1 MTDKKQKNILD
12 DSMLELFRMEV
23 EQQAAVLLGELPK
36 LIQGSSANENID
48 QLVRAA
54 HSIKGAGRLVGIP
67 DIVGLAHLVE
77 DCLIAIQ
84 RGQLTPQENVISSLM
99 GSVEL
104 LSIIAEMTKE
114 PQYQLTDSQKGDYG
128 DLIAEL
134 RNILDRCVDK
144 KDKKES
150 PSEPENTTTTIKEA
164 SSEQQTGKKT
174 VKSEEAE
181 VIPDKGNKPDAP
193 IAKPKAPPPK
203 PARSSS
209 TSTENSLAF
218 SSDSSMLELFRLEVE
233 QHGYVITEG
242 LLKLEENPASMESG
256 ESLMRAA
263 HSIKGAARLIGLQ
276 EAVKLA
282 HMIEDC
288 LVAIREG
295 KIKATPEGIDVLL
308 KSNDMLTTL
317 AVLTEQPGSQ
327 LDAMQMEMYGNLVQ
341 ALDNL
346 LKGEII
352 GDLAASTPKPQAAVT
367 APEKGAPRSDSKIA
381 PDATGQSKPKGGAD
395 SSSSEKLQSAEQ
407 DKAGAKPNAGGQGGD
422 RVLRISSE
430 QLNRLMGLAGESMVE
445 ARWLRP
451 YAESMLQLKRRQAE
465 IITFL
470 DTLREALE
478 DGHDR
483 EKLKRYLRETQGKA
497 AECRHILA
505 GRLAELESYDRR
517 VVNLSSRLRREVV
530 ASRMRPFGDG
540 VKGFARLVRDLSRQ
554 LGKQAQ
560 LHVDGQA
567 TMVDRDILDKIE
579 APLNHLLRNAIDHGI
594 ESPEDREKAGK
605 PASGTI
611 RLSAYHHAGM
621 LSVVMEDDG
630 RGVDLERLRRKV
642 VERNLVT
649 QDMANNLDTAELMEF
664 LFLPNFSTRDQ
675 VTDVSGR
682 GVGLDVVHDVVQEMR
697 GIVRATSQYGVGT
710 RFQLQLPLT
719 LSVLPALL
727 VEIAGEPYAFPL
739 ARIERILHVT
749 SDALREME
757 GHQYVSVGD
766 HHIGLVSG
774 HQLLGFNEAF
784 VPKESFPVV
793 VLGDR
798 KKSYGLV
805 IDRFLGERDL
815 VVHVLPSRLGKIK
828 DVSAAALMEDGT
840 PLLIF
845 DVDDIFRSL
854 EKIISAGRLS
864 RVSNVEDDQIKRTVK
879 RILVVDDSITVRE
892 VERKLLES
900 TGYQV
905 DVAVDGIDGWNALR
919 ESQYDL
925 VITDIDMPRMDGI
938 EFVRMIRKDP
948 GLQKLPVMIVSYKDR
963 EEDRYRG
970 LEAGADYYL
979 TKGSFHD
986 ETLREAVADLIG
998 AAA

>member
-1 MTDKKQKNILD
+1 MTARETKNIFD
-12 DSMLELFRMEV
+12 SSMLDLFRAEV
-23 EQQAAVLLGELPK
+23 DQHVAILISELPK
-36 LIQGSSANENID
+36 LSLDSVPEEQIEP
-48 QLVRAA
+48 LVRAA
-54 HSIKGAGRLVGIP
+54 HSIKGAGRLVGVT
-67 DIVGLAHLVE
+67 DVVGIAQQMEECLSAVRRELMALNE
-77 DCLIAIQ
+77 DLIGLLI
-84 RGQLTPQENVISSLM
+84 N
-99 GSVEL
+99 SVEMVSL
-104 LSIIAEMTKE
+104 LSEKTKE
-114 PQYQLTDSQKGDYG
+114 PLYQLTADQQSDY
-128 DLIAEL
+128 DHLFASW
-134 RNILDRCVDK
+134 RQALDQNPANV
-144 KDKKES
+144 
-150 PSEPENTTTTIKEA
+150 IKEKVDTKPIGKA
-164 SSEQQTGKKT
+164 IGNEAVSDANPIINENKAVSNPVPREVKAGDNQQ
-174 VKSEEAE
+174 
-181 VIPDKGNKPDAP
+181 
-193 IAKPKAPPPK
+193 
-203 PARSSS
+203 ARSSS
-209 TSTENSLAF
+209 LSSENSLAF

-233 QHGYVITEG
+233 QHGHVITEG
-242 LLKLEENPASMESG
+242 LLKLEENPASTESG
-256 ESLMRAA
+256 EALMRAA

-282 HMIEDC
+282 HMMEDY

-295 KIKATPEGIDVLL
+295 KNKATTEGIDVLL
-308 KSNDMLTTL
+308 KSNDMLATL
-317 AVLTEQPGSQ
+317 AALTKHPGSQ
-327 LDAMQMEMYGNLVQ
+327 LTPAQREMYDSLVG
-341 ALDNL
+341 ALDNVL
-346 LKGEII
+346 QGKAAGELTI
-352 GDLAASTPKPQAAVT
+352 GSTQENDAVI
-367 APEKGAPRSDSKIA
+367 APESGG
-381 PDATGQSKPKGGAD
+381 GQAGAD
-395 SSSSEKLQSAEQ
+395 MPREVGGVAPSMRNSEKVRPGI
-407 DKAGAKPNAGGQGGD
+407 KAQPDGLETD

-470 DTLREALE
+470 DTLREVID
-478 DGHDR
+478 DGGDS

-540 VKGFARLVRDLSRQ
+540 IKGFARMVRDLARQ

-560 LHVDGQA
+560 LHIDGQA

-579 APLNHLLRNAIDHGI
+579 APLNHLLRNAVDHGI
-594 ESPEDREKAGK
+594 ELPEEREKAGK
-605 PASGTI
+605 PACGTI
-611 RLSAYHHAGM
+611 RLSTYHHAGM
-621 LSVVMEDDG
+621 LSIVMEDDG

-642 VERNLVT
+642 VERNLVS
-649 QDMANNLDTAELMEF
+649 QEMANNLGSAELMEF

-675 VTDVSGR
+675 VTDISGR

-697 GIVRATSQYGVGT
+697 GIVRATSQFGLGT

-749 SDALREME
+749 SDVVREIE

-774 HQLLGFNEAF
+774 YQLLGFNESND
-784 VPKESFPVV
+784 PKDYFQVV

-805 IDRFLGERDL
+805 IDKFLGERDL
-815 VVHVLPSRLGKIK
+815 VVHVLPPRLGKVK
-828 DVSAAALMEDGT
+828 DISAAALLEDGR

-854 EKIISAGRLS
+854 EKIITAGRLS
-864 RVSNVEDDQIKRTVK
+864 RVRSSEQDISQRIVK

-892 VERKLLES
+892 VERKLLEAS
-900 TGYQV
+900 GYQV
-905 DVAVDGIDGWNALR
+905 EIAVDGMDGWNALR
-919 ESQYDL
+919 EGEYDL
-925 VITDIDMPRMDGI
+925 VITDVDMPRMDGI
-938 EFVRMIRKDP
+938 ELVKLIRADTKF
-948 GLQKLPVMIVSYKDR
+948 QKLPVMIVSYKDR

-986 ETLREAVADLIG
+986 ETLREAVVDLIG